1 MEAVEVEDLS
11 TKGFVVE
18 DDKSS
23 IEEPK
28 VKFGSG
34 GLSEKKESIAEELST
49 KELAVEDD
57 EYSMEEPEVE
67 LGGEELLE
75 RDEPV
80 AEAGRGG
87 MLSAG

>member
-11 TKGFVVE
+11 TKEFAVE
-18 DDKSS
+18 DDESS

-28 VKFGSG
+28 VKLGSG
-34 GLSEKKESIAEELST
+34 GLSERKESIAEELST

-57 EYSMEEPEVE
+57 ESSMKELEVE

-75 RDEPV
+75 RDELV
-80 AEAGRGG
+80 AEAGRGT
-87 MLSAG
+87 MLSGG